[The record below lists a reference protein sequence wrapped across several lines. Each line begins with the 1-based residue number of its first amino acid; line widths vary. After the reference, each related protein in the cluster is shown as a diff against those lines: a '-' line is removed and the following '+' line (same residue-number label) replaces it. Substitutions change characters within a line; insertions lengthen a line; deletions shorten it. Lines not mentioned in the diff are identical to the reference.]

1 MIRGCSTGSS
11 SCHQRS
17 CLSSRMPLS
26 SRVCHFFTSPASY
39 PFGVTAKSDRAP
51 EIDHHPKGGQRG
63 DLQVLQAPAAD
74 PEQQQQVRR
83 VVEAEAEAEL
93 GIAGVLVAKPGE
105 RAGGD

>member
-51 EIDHHPKGGQRG
+51 EIDHHAEGGERG
-63 DLQVLQAPAAD
+63 DLQVLQAQDSDA
-74 PEQQQQVRR
+74 EQQQQVRR

-93 GIAGVLVAKPGE
+93 GITGVLVTEPGQ
-105 RAGGD
+105 R